1 MQRSR
6 RALLQRRALEEM
18 IWGRKF
24 VYEVSLY
31 LVVAIWGLVIL
42 SNSWISHGALFKGE
56 SGEVSIRTLDED
68 KLGFDAG
75 SNAVF
80 PAGEKPSDT
89 ISSEQLDEASHKV
102 MTGKENV
109 LSESQISLENINA
122 INGIEEQAC
131 ARKLGTANS
140 ELEVPKSDR
149 FSHTIPVGL
158 DEFRSKAFNTKAQ
171 EESGQAGSV
180 THRMEPGGEEY
191 NYASASKGAKV
202 LAYNKEA
209 KGASNILSR
218 DKDKYL
224 RNPCSAEEK
233 FVVIELS
240 EETLVDTIE
249 IANFEHYSSN
259 LKDFELLGSPVYPT
273 DTWVKLGNFTAGNVK
288 HARRFVLPQPKWVRY
303 LKLKLLS
310 HYGSEFYCTLS
321 VLEVYG
327 VDAVERLL
335 EDLISISDKLFSS
348 DQTSSKQ
355 RVVETPHPSPEVE
368 HNKNTETD
376 PVLESSDTKRRL
388 LANGAPDQTEEF
400 RPQHINRMPGDSVL
414 LILMKKV
421 QSLDI
426 NLSVLE
432 RYLEE
437 LNSRYGKV
445 LSDFDNDI
453 VTKDAL
459 LQQITSDIKSLS
471 KSDVAMSKEINDLL
485 SWKSIVSMQLETI
498 IRDNANLRLKV
509 DKVRKNQ
516 VHMESKG
523 IVILIVC
530 LLFGILAVVRMFIHL
545 VFAIFRSE
553 NSRKFCAIDSSW
565 FFLLLSCITTVII
578 LSL

>member
-42 SNSWISHGALFKGE
+42 SNSWISHGALFK
-56 SGEVSIRTLDED
+56 
-68 KLGFDAG
+68 
-75 SNAVF
+75 
-80 PAGEKPSDT
+80 GEKPSDT